1 MTDKE
6 KMKIQEQEEVWTED
20 LLIDDILKQLIYI
33 TANLY
38 DILDTI
44 MKVNKDM
51 LDLCKTFINP

>member
-44 MKVNKDM
+44 MNVNKDM

>member
-1 MTDKE
+1 MADEE

-33 TANLY
+33 TSNLY

-44 MKVNKDM
+44 MEVNKDM
-51 LDLCKTFINP
+51 LELCKTFINP

>member
-44 MKVNKDM
+44 MKVNKDT

>member
-1 MTDKE
+1 MTDEE

-44 MKVNKDM
+44 MNVNKDM
-51 LDLCKTFINP
+51 LDLCKSFINP

>member
-33 TANLY
+33 TANS
-38 DILDTI
+38 
-44 MKVNKDM
+44 
-51 LDLCKTFINP
+51 

>member
-1 MTDKE
+1 MVDEE

-33 TANLY
+33 TSNLY

-44 MKVNKDM
+44 MEVNKDM
-51 LDLCKTFINP
+51 LELCKTFINP